1 MRVTRIM
8 MDMPIVVEVVDE
20 DKQTQKAIEEVF
32 IFFDYVDKTFSTFI
46 KTSEINKINNGL
58 LSRDK
63 ASSDV
68 REILRRSEETKQA
81 TNGFFDIQSGNNI
94 DPSGIVKGWM
104 IHKAAQLLKTK
115 GYRNYYVE
123 AGGDIEVAGKNKE
136 GVMWRIGIRN
146 PFNRYEQIAV
156 VELSGKGIATS
167 GTAIRGNHI
176 YNPYNR
182 KKKEFSIISLTVIGN
197 NVYEADR
204 FATAA
209 FAMDREGINFIAR
222 QKNIEGYMINTKGI
236 ATWTEGFEQYLYR
249 QK

>member
-1 MRVTRIM
+1 

-94 DPSGIVKGWM
+94 DPSGIVKGWT
-104 IHKAAQLLKTK
+104 IHKAAQLLKAN
-115 GYRNYYVE
+115 GYKNYYVE
-123 AGGDIEVAGKNKE
+123 AGGDIEVSGKNKE
-136 GVMWRIGIRN
+136 RAMWRIGIRN

-176 YNPYNR
+176 YNPVSPE
-182 KKKEFSIISLTVIGN
+182 KKEFSIVSMTVIGPD
-197 NVYEADR
+197 VYEADR

-209 FAMDREGINFIAR
+209 FAMDLEGIRFIAG
-222 QKNIEGYMINTKGI
+222 QKNLEGYMINTKGI